1 MMKRRDLIAAGA
13 AVIATTLAACHKPA
27 EPAAPVDEAPP
38 PAPPAPPPP
47 PPPEPDTVTVS
58 LQTDKGEIVLLLEAK
73 KAPITVGNFLKY
85 VDAGKLVGAP
95 FWRAAH
101 SGESGFIQ
109 ATMKGPTFP
118 PIAHESTKVTGL
130 SHTSGA
136 ISMSR
141 FAPGTATADFVICVG
156 DNTYMDF
163 GRNGSDDHLGY
174 AAFGHVVKGMGVVR
188 SILAGRIDSHTREG
202 GWSGQMLKKP
212 VIIQS
217 ATRVAPAQVAV
228 EAASA
233 VASS

>member
-1 MMKRRDLIAAGA
+1 MKRRVFISAGVAA
-13 AVIATTLAACHKPA
+13 IATTMVACHKAPEQA
-27 EPAAPVDEAPP
+27 AAPADDDAPP
-38 PAPPAPPPP
+38 PAPPPPPP

-58 LQTDKGEIVLLLEAK
+58 LQTDKGEIVILLEAK

-101 SGESGFIQ
+101 SGDSGFIQ

-156 DNTYMDF
+156 DNTYMDA

-174 AAFGHVVKGMGVVR
+174 AAFGHVIKGMNVVR

-202 GWSGQMLKKP
+202 GWSGQMLKQP
-212 VIIQS
+212 VLIQS
-217 ATRVAPAQVAV
+217 ATRLAPGPEPAAAV
-228 EAASA
+228 SVAAS
-233 VASS
+233 S